1 MRLNSIIL
9 ASTLISCISIAPLCR
24 ATTRLTCPSTL
35 QLKTICGEHDQN
47 NIAYPECLM
56 LKIGNQIS
64 FDQAYHWQVVGMRP
78 AFFSQPL
85 TFYAVTINKKGV
97 SCIYS
102 NKQRHYLYLSLH
114 SDAHAE
120 PLKSQSQTAWHDN
133 TDSKHHADT
142 PNNEETASS
151 ENRYFCIGQGNPQQ
165 CPMSYTQH
173 MQRMPTQ
180 PNMLLEQTSSN
191 K

>member
-1 MRLNSIIL
+1 MRLNPIIM
-9 ASTLISCISIAPLCR
+9 ASALISCISIAPLCC
-24 ATTRLTCPSTL
+24 ATTQLTCPSTRQL
-35 QLKTICGEHDQN
+35 QTICGEHDKN

-64 FDQAYHWQVVGMRP
+64 FDQTYHWQVVGMRP

-85 TFYAVTINKKGV
+85 IFYAVTINKKGV

-114 SDAHAE
+114 SDAHTE
-120 PLKSQSQTAWHDN
+120 PLKSQPQTAWHNN

-142 PNNEETASS
+142 LTHQETTSS
-151 ENRYFCIGQGNPQQ
+151 ENRYFCISQGNPQQ
-165 CPMSYTQH
+165 CPMSYTRQT
-173 MQRMPTQ
+173 QRIPTQ
-180 PNMLLEQTSSN
+180 SRILLEQRN
-191 K
+191 